1 MLGLV
6 RFVRIIE
13 LSWGGSSVVDKSSA
27 AGWELIRLPGVASLM
42 ELVK

>member
-6 RFVRIIE
+6 RFVRIVE
-13 LSWGGSSVVDKSSA
+13 LSWGRSTVLDKSSD

-42 ELVK
+42 ELAK